1 MKKDEVKIDGTYLA
15 KVSGGVVPVRITAE
29 KWQGDKHV
37 GWVGVNTLTNRS
49 VRIKSAQR
57 LRGPAGGQ
65 DATGGATTPD
75 AGEGAASPGA
85 DAPAKGGATGGKN
98 GGKGGA
104 KRAAGLRAQAKADQE
119 NARMRDEREASPD
132 GMTASERAMAQTAAA
147 KPATAKG
154 KPAKDPKPR
163 KTSAL
168 DAAAIVLAEAGA
180 PMKAKEMVALMEAKG
195 LWTSP
200 GGKTPEATLYAAII
214 REIAAKGKQ
223 ARFRKTERG
232 TFVATEHAA
241 ATTSAGKE
249 G

>member
-1 MKKDEVKIDGTYLA
+1 MKKDEVKIDGTYLV
-15 KVSGGVVPVRITAE
+15 KVSGGVVPVRITGE
-29 KWQGDKHV
+29 KWQGEKHV

-57 LRGPAGGQ
+57 LRGPADAQ
-65 DATGGATTPD
+65 DPDAAATTPD
-75 AGEGAASPGA
+75 AGEGAAA
-85 DAPAKGGATGGKN
+85 ATDEAPAKRGAK

-104 KRAAGLRAQAKADQE
+104 KGAAHLRAQAKADQE

-168 DAAAIVLAEAGA
+168 DAAAIVLAEAGT
-180 PMKAKEMVALMEAKG
+180 PMKAKEMVALMESKG

-223 ARFRKTERG
+223 ARFKKTERG

-241 ATTSAGKE
+241 ATTAAGAGKE

>member
-1 MKKDEVKIDGTYLA
+1 MRKDEVMIDGTYLA
-15 KVSGGVVPVRITAE
+15 KVGGGVVPVRITAE

-37 GWVGVNTLTNRS
+37 GWVGVNTKTNRS

-57 LRGPAGGQ
+57 LRGPA
-65 DATGGATTPD
+65 DAQEPAAAATTPD
-75 AGEGAASPGA
+75 AGEGAASPTGK
-85 DAPAKGGATGGKN
+85 APAKGGAKGGKD
-98 GGKGGA
+98 GT

-132 GMTASERAMAQTAAA
+132 GTTASERAMAVSA

-168 DAAAIVLAEAGA
+168 DAAAVVLAEAGT
-180 PMKAKEMVALMEAKG
+180 PMKAKEMVALMESKG

-214 REIAAKGKQ
+214 REIAAKGKG

-232 TFVATEHAA
+232 TFVAIEHAA
-241 ATTSAGKE
+241 ATGAGKE